1 MNVCYKL
8 NYIYHYLC
16 RTPKSGSKK
25 SVVFSDTIFY
35 ENILNIEPVL
45 LKLIMILTNIP
56 SILRHPR
63 ISGSETPVR
72 ILDTPS
78 APQYFAF
85 RSKIY

>member
-1 MNVCYKL
+1 MKL
-8 NYIYHYLC
+8 QPHHPARQYL
-16 RTPKSGSKK
+16 RPKPRFLKS